1 MLKLG
6 GDMKHWQMGLVK
18 ALTVVG
24 LGLTL
29 IACGTSSGG
38 GASGHS
44 RRADGNGMYRV
55 KSGDTLVLIA
65 RANGVS
71 YQDIMRW
78 NGLTNPNQLEVGWK
92 LRVRPGASGAA
103 VVNPSI
109 SASPPV
115 ISNGVSVTRANPP
128 SAANNDLANSPEI
141 SNNLRWMWPVPGAVL
156 RRFDGT
162 SNKGI
167 VLAGNVSD
175 PVLAASGGEVIYAGN
190 SLRGYGNMV
199 VIKHSDVWSTVYAN
213 NSTLSVQQGDQ
224 VVAGQT
230 IARMGSTDAPR
241 VQLYFEVRWNAKQI
255 DPLKV
260 LPARVP

>member
-1 MLKLG
+1 MIKARD
-6 GDMKHWQMGLVK
+6 DMKNWRRGLIR

-29 IACGTSSGG
+29 VACGTSSGG

-44 RRADGNGMYRV
+44 RRADSNGMYRV

-65 RANGVS
+65 RANGVN

-78 NGLTNPNQLEVGWK
+78 NGLTNPNQLEIGWK
-92 LRVRPGASGAA
+92 LRVRSNASGAA
-103 VVNPSI
+103 VVYPS
-109 SASPPV
+109 ANTSPPV
-115 ISNGVSVTRANPP
+115 ISNGVSVTRTNPP
-128 SAANNDLANSPEI
+128 AAANSELANSPEI
-141 SNNLRWMWPVPGAVL
+141 TNNLRWMWPVPGSVL
-156 RRFDGT
+156 KRFDGT

-199 VIKHSDVWSTVYAN
+199 VIKHNDVWSTVYAN

-260 LPARVP
+260 LPARAP